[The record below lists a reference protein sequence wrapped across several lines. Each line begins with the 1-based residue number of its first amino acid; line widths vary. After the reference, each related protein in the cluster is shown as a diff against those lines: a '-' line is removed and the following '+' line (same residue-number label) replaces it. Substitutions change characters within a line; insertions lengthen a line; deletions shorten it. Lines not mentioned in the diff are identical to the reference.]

1 VLLIFV
7 ALIASLLIVLVLPAI
22 FYKEPEDRVRP
33 LGMLLAI
40 WILMVGSLLTVGAI
54 YILSFG
60 ILAFGGKGLGTVVL
74 QYKDSPF
81 LFVALVPVFLA
92 LPVLTLIGGYR
103 LLRYFRNQS
112 KGPNRS
118 AHRTAFGVRWPLR

>member
-1 VLLIFV
+1 MLVVFA
-7 ALIASLLIVLVLPAI
+7 ALIASLFMVLVLPII

-33 LGMLLAI
+33 SGMLLAV

-60 ILAFGGKGLGTVVL
+60 MLVFGGKGLGTVVL
-74 QYKDSPF
+74 QYEESPL
-81 LFVALVPVFLA
+81 LFIALIPVFLG
-92 LPVLTLIGGYR
+92 LPILTLIGGYR
-103 LLRYFRNQS
+103 LLRYYRCQS